1 MQITNLTN
9 PGATPVD
16 GDQIEIRHDSGAI
29 ERKQFTAYVPTPVV
43 APAPS
48 RILTH
53 IEFRRLFTPFEQQ
66 LSDEFEVTFESNGAL
81 TVEQKRSLRTGYKN
95 FHAATVVDKD
105 DPDVAPMLGLYE
117 ALGIIAVGRA
127 AEILA

>member
-1 MQITNLTN
+1 MQIINLTN
-9 PGATPVD
+9 PSVEPVT

-29 ERKQFTAYVPTPVV
+29 ERKQFTAYVPAPVV
-43 APAPS
+43 ATTPS

-53 IEFRRLFTPFEQQ
+53 IEFRRLFTPLEQQ
-66 LSDEFEVTFESNGAL
+66 LSDEFEVTFESNAAL

-95 FHAATVVDKD
+95 FNAASVVDLD
-105 DPDVAPMLGLYE
+105 DPDVLPMLGLYE
-117 ALGIIAVGRA
+117 ALGILATGRA